1 VTSVEGEFTEFAEAA
16 SRQLRRT
23 AFLLCGNWH
32 TAEDLAQMTL
42 AKVFVSW
49 RKIKRRGAV
58 HAYAKRTLVNAYLDD
73 KRLKRSGEILTDR
86 FPECATE
93 PQALD
98 TRLVVLAALATL
110 SPRARAVVVLRYWED
125 LSVEQVAD
133 VLGCSPGNVKSH
145 AARALGKLRTVL
157 GEAMTGDGPPGRGPE
172 EQHEVRG

>member
-42 AKVFVSW
+42 AKVFVSR

-98 TRLVVLAALATL
+98 TRLVVLAALAK
-110 SPRARAVVVLRYWED
+110 SAWRWPPVWPPAVICKIADGRVL
-125 LSVEQVAD
+125 
-133 VLGCSPGNVKSH
+133 
-145 AARALGKLRTVL
+145 
-157 GEAMTGDGPPGRGPE
+157 PGRGG
-172 EQHEVRG
+172 RI